1 MIWMQ
6 LDVGN
11 IKELLLVQKE
21 NVELDDSTSADSMN
35 TAGSGGIPGLADGS
49 TSEGIPGNM

>member
-1 MIWMQ
+1 MQ